1 MNADA
6 MSREDANMDTNL
18 DDDYS
23 DYSCYSI
30 PRLLYHDY

>member
-30 PRLLYHDY
+30 PRLLCHDY